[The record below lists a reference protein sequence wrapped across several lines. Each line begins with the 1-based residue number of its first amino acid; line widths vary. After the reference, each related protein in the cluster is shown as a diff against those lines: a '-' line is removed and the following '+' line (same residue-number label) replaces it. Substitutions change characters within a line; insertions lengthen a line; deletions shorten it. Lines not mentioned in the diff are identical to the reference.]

1 VKATDGVR
9 KLASSD
15 PMPQLSILTEA
26 AKTFVLEACVAR
38 IAALERGG
46 LSGHR
51 STAGN
56 ATHCPRPFR
65 VSSKQNQI
73 EDKMKSSF
81 IKVVGFTALLAAF
94 ASPAMADGDAAAGEK
109 VFKKC
114 KACHTLEEGKNKV
127 GPSLHG
133 VMGRAAGTLE
143 GFKFSSAMSESGL
156 TWDDETMAKFL
167 AKPKDLVAKTKMSF
181 AGLKKEDDIENVIA
195 YLKANGG

>member
-1 VKATDGVR
+1 
-9 KLASSD
+9 
-15 PMPQLSILTEA
+15 
-26 AKTFVLEACVAR
+26 
-38 IAALERGG
+38 
-46 LSGHR
+46 
-51 STAGN
+51 
-56 ATHCPRPFR
+56 
-65 VSSKQNQI
+65 
-73 EDKMKSSF
+73 MKSSF

-109 VFKKC
+109 VFNKC

>member
-1 VKATDGVR
+1 
-9 KLASSD
+9 
-15 PMPQLSILTEA
+15 
-26 AKTFVLEACVAR
+26 
-38 IAALERGG
+38 
-46 LSGHR
+46 
-51 STAGN
+51 
-56 ATHCPRPFR
+56 
-65 VSSKQNQI
+65 
-73 EDKMKSSF
+73 MKSSF
-81 IKVVGFTALLAAF
+81 IKVVGFTALLAAI

-181 AGLKKEDDIENVIA
+181 AGLKKEDDIENLIA